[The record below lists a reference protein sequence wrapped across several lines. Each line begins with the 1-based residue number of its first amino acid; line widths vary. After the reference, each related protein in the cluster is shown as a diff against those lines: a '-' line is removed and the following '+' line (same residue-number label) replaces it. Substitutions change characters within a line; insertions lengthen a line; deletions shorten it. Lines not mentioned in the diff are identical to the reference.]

1 MAFHC
6 VRDTRVIVAP
16 FAFLLLSI
24 PVAASPANQESGA
37 ISSPSIGAPHV
48 SAVSELAQMTI
59 EQRVIIRVP
68 MVRRAMPRH
77 EDRAQSVY
85 DGREDASEW
94 VERPGP
100 RCVKIKRVTGASII
114 SPRGV
119 DLMLRGDERMR
130 ARLGRGW
137 GMTKRRIAFQG
148 ELGSNSHEV
157 CVRHFPDYEPAPYP
171 SFEDAFDA
179 ISSGECALG
188 AIPVSSVW
196 WSSASTRGA
205 DSSGASSGTSV
216 TRASRSAMATP
227 SPASP
232 TTTSGE
238 P

>member
-24 PVAASPANQESGA
+24 PVAALPANQESGA

-77 EDRAQSVY
+77 EDRAQAVY

-130 ARLGRGW
+130 ARLGRGC
-137 GMTKRRIAFQG
+137 R
-148 ELGSNSHEV
+148 
-157 CVRHFPDYEPAPYP
+157 PA
-171 SFEDAFDA
+171 DL
-179 ISSGECALG
+179 SSGFYIQPNEDGVLCAGRDRVL
-188 AIPVSSVW
+188 ARS
-196 WSSASTRGA
+196 GA
-205 DSSGASSGTSV
+205 DCEIKELV
-216 TRASRSAMATP
+216 RLVPDR
-227 SPASP
+227 
-232 TTTSGE
+232 
-238 P
+238 